1 MHFCAGCLGM
11 SRQEGSG
18 WWQEERERRQE
29 NQERWQE
36 EREPWQED
44 SWHIVLELWQSCGEE
59 RDDGVVFL
67 SPHSHLECC
76 FPQFRDI
83 VTLPFWGHSVTF
95 QL

>member
-1 MHFCAGCLGM
+1 MHFSSGCLGM

-44 SWHIVLELWQSCGEE
+44 SWLIVLELWQSCREE
-59 RDDGVVFL
+59 RDDQIVFL
-67 SPHSHLECC
+67 GPH
-76 FPQFRDI
+76 FPPGMLFPSI
-83 VTLPFWGHSVTF
+83 L
-95 QL
+95 